1 MFVTQPI
8 AQARY
13 DICKACE
20 HFNSTLYTCKQC
32 GCFMKIKVKFQ
43 NSSCPIGKWTST
55 TGEQV

>member
-20 HFNSTLYTCKQC
+20 HFNNTLYICKQC
-32 GCFMKIKVKFQ
+32 GCLMKMKVKLE
-43 NSSCPIGKWTST
+43 NSSCPINKWQST
-55 TGEQV
+55 AGEQV

>member
-1 MFVTQPI
+1 MFVIQPI

>member
-20 HFNSTLYTCKQC
+20 HFNNILYTCKQC
-32 GCFMKIKVKFQ
+32 GCFMKMKVKFQ

>member
-1 MFVTQPI
+1 MFVIQPI

-32 GCFMKIKVKFQ
+32 GCFMKMKVKFQ